1 MQREPA
7 LASVSIIVPP
17 SRAVSKKKANT
28 GLADALLDAHVAFLV
43 EQFTGE
49 GLRDLIAMH
58 LDALL
63 VDASRLKLKE
73 VVTAKMIKDT
83 ARTYAAEIELG
94 AGLPE
99 LVSGIASALYA
110 HKIHD
115 RTALK
120 DVVVHARYEEFVD
133 KILELESLREK
144 LVRAAATSPIYIAFA
159 SDLLYHGIKGYIARG
174 SEITR
179 GVPGAG
185 SVMKLGRSMLNK
197 ASPGIENALDDNLR
211 KYVAKSV
218 EATSRTSAE
227 FVLEHLN
234 EDALRK
240 MTREIWDKLKF
251 EHFGSLRDDIAKD
264 DIEDLFV
271 IGYEFWRELRTTE
284 IYATLIDAGID
295 VFFDMYGDL
304 TLTALLD
311 EIGVTRDIMLDEA
324 MHYAPHVLKVL
335 KRKKLLE
342 PLVRR
347 GLEGFYRSGAVEQVL
362 AASS

>member
-1 MQREPA
+1 MP
-7 LASVSIIVPP
+7 
-17 SRAVSKKKANT
+17 KKKSVA
-28 GLADALLDAHVAFLV
+28 GAAEALLDAHVAYLV
-43 EQFTGE
+43 EELTGD
-49 GLRDLIAMH
+49 GLRDLIGDH

-63 VDASRLKLKE
+63 ADAARLKLKD
-73 VVTAKMIKDT
+73 VVTARMIKDT

-99 LVSGIASALYA
+99 LVSAIARALYA

-133 KILELESLREK
+133 KLLELESLREK
-144 LVRAAATSPIYIAFA
+144 LVRASATSPIYIAFA

-179 GVPGAG
+179 GMPGAG
-185 SVMKLGRSMLNK
+185 SMMKLGRSVLNK
-197 ASPGIENALDDNLR
+197 ASPGLETTLDDNLR
-211 KYVAKSV
+211 KYVARSV

-227 FVLEHLN
+227 FVLQHLN
-234 EDALRK
+234 EDALRR
-240 MTREIWDKLKF
+240 MTREIWDRLKF
-251 EHFGSLRDDIAKD
+251 ERFGSLREDLAED

-295 VFFDMYGDL
+295 VFFDMYGDT
-304 TLTALLD
+304 TLAALLD
-311 EIGVTRDIMLDEA
+311 EIGVTREIMLGEA
-324 MHYAPHVLKVL
+324 MHYAPHVLKAL

-347 GLEGFYRSGAVEQVL
+347 SLQGFYRSGAVERVL
-362 AASS
+362 ASTS

>member
-1 MQREPA
+1 M
-7 LASVSIIVPP
+7 V
-17 SRAVSKKKANT
+17 KKKT
-28 GLADALLDAHVAFLV
+28 TSGIADVLLDAHVEYLV
-43 EQFTGE
+43 DQLTGD
-49 GLRDLIAMH
+49 GLRDLVAEH

-63 VDASRLKLKE
+63 ADAARIKLKDA
-73 VVTAKMIKDT
+73 VTARMIKDT

-99 LVSGIASALYA
+99 LISGIARALYA

-159 SDLLYHGIKGYIARG
+159 SDLLYHGIKGYLARG
-174 SEITR
+174 SELTR

-185 SVMKLGRSMLNK
+185 SMMKLGRSMLNK
-197 ASPGIENALDDNLR
+197 ASPGIENTLDDNLR

-218 EATSRTSAE
+218 EATSRSSAE
-227 FVLEHLN
+227 FVLQHLN
-234 EDALRK
+234 EDALRR

-251 EHFGSLRDDIAKD
+251 EHFGSLRKDIAED

-284 IYATLIDAGID
+284 VYKTLIDAGID
-295 VFFDMYGDL
+295 VFFEMYGDT
-304 TLTALLD
+304 TLAALLD

-324 MHYAPHVLKVL
+324 MHYAPHVLKAL

-342 PLVRR
+342 PMIRR
-347 GLEGFYRSGAVEQVL
+347 MLEGFYRSGTVERIV
-362 AASS
+362 AAAG